1 MNEELKLHALR
12 IAEILQEQGNPY
24 QRVEIDQS
32 GIKIVS
38 TDAFEP
44 IKCSR
49 HHKCFICGDP
59 ADLQLDDG
67 QWECDNCSDIAADVS
82 MEQERENN
90 D

>member
-1 MNEELKLHALR
+1 MNEELKQHAMR

-24 QRVEIDQS
+24 KRVEIDQS

-44 IKCSR
+44 IKCSQ
-49 HHKCFICGDP
+49 HHKCFICGEP

-67 QWECDNCSDIAADVS
+67 QWECGNCAQIAAELSEED
-82 MEQERENN
+82 ER
-90 D
+90 

>member
-1 MNEELKLHALR
+1 MNEELKQYALR

-24 QRVEIDQS
+24 KRVEIDQS

-44 IKCSR
+44 IKCSQ

-67 QWECDNCSDIAADVS
+67 QWECDNCAQIAAELS
-82 MEQERENN
+82 MEQEHQE